1 MIIIICTIFILL
13 YLYCLFFKK
22 DKLPSYII
30 SKKELYISKISHLFI
45 ICMYFILLTDIKI
58 IMVILFIISFVSAII
73 AKIMDYKITKKIK
86 LYYQKTGNIEELKKW
101 ERNFDKLQIDILA
114 WIAILIGFS
123 ILILISF
130 IKNA

>member
-101 ERNFDKLQIDILA
+101 ERNFDKLQIDILG
-114 WIAILIGFS
+114 WIAIVIGFS
-123 ILILISF
+123 ILILITF